1 MKALKTVLT
10 KVESDVSPTKID
22 LVLHYR
28 IVVKRGDATEWMKL
42 FWKLVEAWEEGDASI
57 FAGCRNDN

>member
-28 IVVKRGDATEWMKL
+28 IVVKRGEATEWMNL
-42 FWKLVEAWEEGDASI
+42 FWRGVEEWGDGDKAI
-57 FAGCRNDN
+57 FMGGINDN